1 MPFRN
6 KTIKISLLAASA
18 ALANCSVPLPGI
30 SIFQSADSGMALNAG
45 EASNVHFFTKEVL
58 HDTGIALSSGAAYSL
73 DVKILSNWMD
83 SDIELNEGGS
93 PLDERGFDNSL
104 IPLELLGLSK
114 RARDNN
120 WFELMLVQP
129 KCSGQS
135 LKGVTELDF
144 NEQTGSYD
152 FTASCD
158 GSLSLFVNDTYGFYG
173 NNLGYANIAV
183 SRVN

>member
-1 MPFRN
+1 MPVRTKN
-6 KTIKISLLAASA
+6 VKLALLALST
-18 ALANCSVPLPGI
+18 ALTNCAVPIPGI
-30 SIFQSADSGMALNAG
+30 SIFQSADSGVPLNAG

-58 HDTGIALSSGAAYSL
+58 HDTGIALNSGADYSL
-73 DVKILSNWMD
+73 SVTILSNWMD
-83 SDIELNEGGS
+83 KDIAVNESGIPLN
-93 PLDERGFDNSL
+93 ERGFDNSL
-104 IPLELLGLSK
+104 MPIELLSLGK
-114 RARDNN
+114 RARENN

-135 LKGVTELDF
+135 LKGVTELEF
-144 NEQTGSYD
+144 NDETASYD

-173 NNLGYANIAV
+173 NNVGYANIAV